1 VIEYVFRRIYFCLCS
16 PKCAIRVKRRNARAT
31 AKERIDILIVN
42 ALKEAKYDEKLADDL
57 AQLAKKIAMRVRLR
71 LTYEIHQLYC
81 KKCKQLIIPGRTSRV
96 RTGRTNQKSIRITC
110 LRCGHTY
117 RKIISE

>member
-1 VIEYVFRRIYFCLCS
+1 M
-16 PKCAIRVKRRNARAT
+16 KRRNARAT

-71 LTYEIHQLYC
+71 LTYEIHHSTVKSVNNSLFQG
-81 KKCKQLIIPGRTSRV
+81 GRP
-96 RTGRTNQKSIRITC
+96 
-110 LRCGHTY
+110 
-117 RKIISE
+117 E